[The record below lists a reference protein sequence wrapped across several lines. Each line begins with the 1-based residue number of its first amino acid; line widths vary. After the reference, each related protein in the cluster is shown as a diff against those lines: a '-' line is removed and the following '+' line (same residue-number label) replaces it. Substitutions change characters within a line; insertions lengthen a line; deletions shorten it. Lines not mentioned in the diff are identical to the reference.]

1 MIVEFSHKDL
11 PFHKEQRREMRIAA
25 QNELSRRELFERGMS
40 LLGEDNEQAISLLA
54 ESTRYDTYIPEVER
68 LVEEKGEVLQSDKP
82 LRERL
87 LKLFVQA
94 YSDKFGWRRY
104 ERLPE
109 LMRIAREQEGIRR
122 LREIL
127 A

>member
-1 MIVEFSHKDL
+1 
-11 PFHKEQRREMRIAA
+11 MRIAA
-25 QNELSRRELFERGMS
+25 QNELKRRELFNQGIA
-40 LLGEDNEQAISLLA
+40 LLGDDNELAISLLSA
-54 ESTRYDTYIPEVER
+54 STRYDLYIPEVER
-68 LVEEKGEVLQSDKP
+68 LVEEKGDVLQNDRS
-82 LRERL
+82 LQERL
-87 LKLFVQA
+87 LKQFVRA

-109 LMRIAREQEGIRR
+109 PMRIAREREGIRR